1 MQAKCAMLELL
12 NVTIG
17 QQIKSLSLSVNDGQL
32 LTITGSKGSGKTTLL
47 RAVLGLIP
55 IDGGYISI
63 DGELLT
69 PRSAVYF
76 RKYMAYVPQRLTLPK
91 GCNIKEL
98 YNWDHLSEDE
108 RYILLLENAVK
119 TGKQLLLIDE
129 PLQPLEADT
138 NQYVDKLI
146 LEAVQRGTTI
156 LAVNERIQKNQ
167 VRL

>member
-1 MQAKCAMLELL
+1 MLELH

-47 RAVLGLIP
+47 RAILGFIP
-55 IDGGYISI
+55 IDGGCISI

-76 RKYMAYVPQRLTLPK
+76 RRHMAYVPQCLTLPQ
-91 GCNIKEL
+91 GCSLKEL
-98 YNWDHLSEDE
+98 DNWDQLSEDE
-108 RYILLLENAVK
+108 RYTLLLKKAIES
-119 TGKQLLLIDE
+119 GKQLLLIDE
-129 PLQPLEADT
+129 PIQPLKVDT
-138 NQYVDKLI
+138 NQYIDKLI
-146 LEAVQRGTTI
+146 LEAVQQGTTI
-156 LAVNERIQKNQ
+156 LAVNERIQQNL